1 MKVKIWSDVRCP
13 FCYIGKKKFE
23 NALVDFSGKDQVE
36 IEWKSYQLDPTLKT
50 DPNLNTLEYFMKVKN
65 ISESQARE
73 MFKGATQMAEEV
85 GLDFNLEG
93 SVLANSF
100 MAHRLIQLAK
110 SKEVD
115 NEAKEALFKVH
126 FTEGKNIDDPKVIE
140 EIAISIGINS
150 NEVKDMLASDAFS
163 YEVKQDEMEARN
175 IGVRGVPFFVVDD
188 KYAISGA
195 QTSEVFLQTLQKA
208 WEELETN

>member
-23 NALVDFSGKDQVE
+23 NALVDFSGKDHVE

-110 SKEVD
+110 SKGVD
-115 NEAKEALFKVH
+115 NEAEEALFKAH

-140 EIAISIGINS
+140 EIATSIGLNS
-150 NEVKDMLASDAFS
+150 NEVKDMLASEAFS

-195 QTSEVFLQTLQKA
+195 QPSEVFLQTLQKA

>member
-73 MFKGATQMAEEV
+73 MFKGAAQMAEEV

-110 SKEVD
+110 SNGVD
-115 NEAKEALFKVH
+115 NEAKEALFKAH
-126 FTEGKNIDDPKVIE
+126 FTEGKNIDDPEVIE
-140 EIAISIGINS
+140 EIATSIGINS
-150 NEVKDMLASDAFS
+150 NEVKDMLVSDAFS

-195 QTSEVFLQTLQKA
+195 QPSEVFLQTLQKA
-208 WEELETN
+208 WEEPETN

>member
-23 NALVDFSGKDQVE
+23 NALADFSGKDEVE

-50 DPNLNTLEYFMKVKN
+50 DPNLNTLEYFMKTKN

-73 MFKGATQMAEEV
+73 MFKGATQMAAEV
-85 GLDFNLEG
+85 GLDFNLEA
-93 SVLANSF
+93 SVLANSY

-110 SKEVD
+110 SKGVD
-115 NEAKEALFKVH
+115 NEAEEALFRAH
-126 FTEGKNIDDPKVIE
+126 FIEGENIDDPKVIE
-140 EIAISIGINS
+140 EIATSIGINS
-150 NEVKDMLASDAFS
+150 NEVKDMLASGAFG

-195 QTSEVFLQTLQKA
+195 QPSEVFLQTLEKA
-208 WEELETN
+208 RGQ

>member
-23 NALVDFSGKDQVE
+23 NALADFSGKDQVE

-50 DPNLNTLEYFMKVKN
+50 DPNLNTLEYFMKTKN

-73 MFKGATQMAEEV
+73 MFKGATQMAAEV
-85 GLDFNLEG
+85 GLDFNLEA

-110 SKEVD
+110 SKGVD
-115 NEAKEALFKVH
+115 NEAEEALFKAH
-126 FTEGKNIDDPKVIE
+126 FIEGKNIDDPKVIE
-140 EIAISIGINS
+140 EIATSIGINS
-150 NEVKDMLASDAFS
+150 NEVKDMLASDAFG

-175 IGVRGVPFFVVDD
+175 IGVRGVPFFVIDD

-195 QTSEVFLQTLQKA
+195 QPSEVFLQTLQKA
-208 WEELETN
+208 WEELEFN

>member
-36 IEWKSYQLDPTLKT
+36 IEWKSYQLDSTLKT

-110 SKEVD
+110 SKGVD
-115 NEAKEALFKVH
+115 NEAEEALFKAH

-140 EIAISIGINS
+140 EIATSVGINS
-150 NEVKDMLASDAFS
+150 NEVKGMLASDAFS

-195 QTSEVFLQTLQKA
+195 QPSEVFLQTLQKA
-208 WEELETN
+208 REELESN

>member
-23 NALVDFSGKDQVE
+23 NALVDFSGKDEVE
-36 IEWKSYQLDPTLKT
+36 IEWKSYQLDPNLKT
-50 DPNLNTLEYFMKVKN
+50 DPNLNTLEYFMKTKN
-65 ISESQARE
+65 VSESQARE

-110 SKEVD
+110 SKGVD
-115 NEAKEALFKVH
+115 NEVEEALFKAH
-126 FTEGKNIDDPKVIE
+126 DIEGKNIDDPKVIE

-150 NEVKDMLASDAFS
+150 SEVKEILDSDAFG
-163 YEVKQDEMEARN
+163 YDVKQDEMEARN

-195 QTSEVFLQTLQKA
+195 QPSEVFLQTLEKA
-208 WEELETN
+208 WEELEAN

>member
-73 MFKGATQMAEEV
+73 MFIGASQMAEEV

-110 SKEVD
+110 SKGVD
-115 NEAKEALFKVH
+115 NEAEEALFEAH

-140 EIAISIGINS
+140 EIATLIGINS

-195 QTSEVFLQTLQKA
+195 QPSEVFLQTLQKA